1 MTPLTLEIA
10 VVDGPDRGRKF
21 VFRSPA
27 TVSVGRSSQCEVPV
41 NDPKISRKHC
51 TIEVKPD
58 GCVVRDLKSANGTRV
73 NGIQIEAGALEDGDR
88 VRVGDSALECAVV
101 RPTPSSQA
109 EDDTVETE
117 LPVQALA
124 GYKLL
129 EKIGEGSYGVVYK
142 AEQLALGRIV
152 AVKVLPVARGK
163 DPRDVA
169 RFIRGAKVEA
179 LLSHRNI
186 VQVFDFVRT
195 RDVHVVMEY
204 IEGEDLRRRTLRLGK
219 LTVADAA
226 NFGAQVLDGLQH
238 AYERKVVHRDVKP
251 ENVIITADDTA
262 KLTDFGLAK
271 NFSDTGLSGITS
283 PDEGAGTPSYMPPEQ
298 LRCALKV
305 DQRAD
310 IYSCGATIYHTLAG
324 TPPFSGSVAE
334 VIRRIQRDAP
344 QPLSRFRGDVPP
356 EMVVAIDR
364 ALSKDAKDRFETPA
378 AFREAILPFARR
390 G

>member
-1 MTPLTLEIA
+1 M
-10 VVDGPDRGRKF
+10 
-21 VFRSPA
+21 FRAPA
-27 TVSVGRSSQCEVPV
+27 KVAVGRSSQCEVPL

-51 TIEVKPD
+51 EIAIDTD

-88 VRVGDSALECAVV
+88 VRVGDSALECSIAKGI
-101 RPTPSSQA
+101 PGS

-117 LPVQALA
+117 LPAQSLA
-124 GYKLL
+124 GYKFL
-129 EKIGEGSYGVVYK
+129 EKIGEGSFGVVWK

-163 DPRDVA
+163 DPRDIA

-186 VQVFDFVRT
+186 VQVFDFVRL

-204 IEGEDLRRRTLRLGK
+204 IEGEDLRRRTVREGQLSVRESCDL
-219 LTVADAA
+219 
-226 NFGAQVLDGLQH
+226 GAQVLDGLQH
-238 AYERKVVHRDVKP
+238 AFERQVVHRDVKP
-251 ENVIITADDTA
+251 ENVIVTKDGVA

-283 PDEGAGTPSYMPPEQ
+283 PDEGAGTPAYMPPEQ
-298 LRCALKV
+298 LRSALRV

-310 IYSCGATIYHTLAG
+310 IYSAGATIYHTLAG
-324 TPPFSGSVAE
+324 TPPFTGSVAE
-334 VIRRIQRDAP
+334 VIRRIQRDSPAP
-344 QPLSRFRGDVPP
+344 IASFRADVPAA
-356 EMVVAIDR
+356 VVKAIDR
-364 ALSKDAKDRFETPA
+364 ALAKDPRERFETPA
-378 AFREAILPFARR
+378 AFRAAILPFARN
-390 G
+390 

>member
-1 MTPLTLEIA
+1 MILEVAIIE
-10 VVDGPDRGRKF
+10 GPDRGRRF
-21 VFRSPA
+21 VFRAPA
-27 TVSVGRSSQCEVPV
+27 TVAVGRSSTCELPL

-51 TIEVKPD
+51 LIEVKGE
-58 GCVVRDLKSANGTRV
+58 GCAVRDLKSANGTRV

-88 VRVGDSALECAVV
+88 VRVGDSALECAIAG
-101 RPTPSSQA
+101 TLPST
-109 EDDTVETE
+109 DDETVETE
-117 LPVQALA
+117 LPVQTPA
-124 GYKLL
+124 GYKFL

-142 AEQLALGRIV
+142 AEQTALGRIV

-186 VQVFDFVRT
+186 VQVYDFVRS

-204 IEGEDLRRRTLRLGK
+204 IEGEDLRRRTIRSGRLPLK
-219 LTVADAA
+219 EACD
-226 NFGAQVLDGLQH
+226 FGAQVLDGLQH
-238 AYERKVVHRDVKP
+238 AFERTVVHRDVKP
-251 ENVIITADDTA
+251 ENVIITKDGIA

-271 NFSDTGLSGITS
+271 NFADTGLSGITS
-283 PDEGAGTPSYMPPEQ
+283 PDEGAGTPAYMPPEQ

-310 IYSCGATIYHTLAG
+310 IYSAGATLYHTLAG

-334 VIRRIQRDAP
+334 VIRRIQREPPAA
-344 QPLSRFRGDVPP
+344 LATFREDVPP
-356 EMVVAIDR
+356 AVVKAIEK
-364 ALSKDAKDRFETPA
+364 ALAKDPKARFETPA
-378 AFREAILPFARR
+378 QFRTAILPYAS
-390 G
+390 